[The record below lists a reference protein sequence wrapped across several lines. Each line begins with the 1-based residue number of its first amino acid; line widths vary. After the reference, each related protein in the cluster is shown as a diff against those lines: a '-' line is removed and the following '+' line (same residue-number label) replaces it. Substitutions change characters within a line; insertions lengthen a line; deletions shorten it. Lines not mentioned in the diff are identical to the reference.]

1 MVDASFATSGN
12 LVNTVDGGWR
22 EVQLAV
28 EQDYRSPRRPE
39 SHPPGH
45 VDVDALGKSSC
56 LSGGSYV
63 IILHGDTCILTSS
76 CDLNALIWAI
86 EGDGIGYWWFISLDL
101 PHEAQW
107 LDVVVAFLSLFSY
120 SIVFRAPC
128 TAWHTVTQFSLLQ
141 EGYCF
146 NQYNQQYGSTVL
158 PKCLIQAL
166 PLCLLQSQWP
176 ICCVEG
182 TVPSS
187 RDYLSAP

>member
-1 MVDASFATSGN
+1 MVDASFATSGD

-22 EVQLAV
+22 EVQLTV

-56 LSGGSYV
+56 LSGGSCHNPSWWH
-63 IILHGDTCILTSS
+63 LHFNLLLWFKC
-76 CDLNALIWAI
+76 LNLGYR
-86 EGDGIGYWWFISLDL
+86 GDGTGYWWFISLDL

-128 TAWHTVTQFSLLQ
+128 TVWHTVTQFSLLQ

-146 NQYNQQYGSTVL
+146 NQYNQQHGSTVL